1 MTTRILITDSA
12 GFPLAMIDGHHGAQH
27 AHDVT
32 QAMLAQLAQDGIAD
46 PMVFELTPSEGGD
59 AFRADVLQQ
68 LGRLRPEFRKR
79 PDGARELLGF
89 HRLTA
94 ARSRAAVA
102 TPEPVR
108 CSHRLV
114 LAPTDVHGR
123 RQPIRVPRGR
133 QNPTAG
139 APRTAAEARLQRRQ
153 QRAIERGKA

>member
-1 MTTRILITDSA
+1 MTTRILITDAS
-12 GFPLAMIDGHHGAQH
+12 GFPLAMLDGNHGAAH
-27 AHDVT
+27 AERWTADVCT
-32 QAMLAQLAQDGIAD
+32 QLRAQGIE

-59 AFRADVLQQ
+59 AFRVDVAQQ

-79 PDGARELLGF
+79 PHGARELVGF

-102 TPEPVR
+102 MPEPVR

-114 LAPTDVHGR
+114 QAPADVHGQ

-153 QRAIERGKA
+153 QRAIERGNA

>member
-1 MTTRILITDSA
+1 MTTRILITDAS
-12 GFPLAMIDGHHGAQH
+12 GFPLAMLDGHHGAAH
-27 AHDVT
+27 AERWTADVC
-32 QAMLAQLAQDGIAD
+32 AQLRGQGIE

>member
-1 MTTRILITDSA
+1 MTTRILITDAA
-12 GFPLAMIDGHHGAQH
+12 GFPLAMLDGNHGAAH
-27 AHDVT
+27 AERWTADVCAHLRG
-32 QAMLAQLAQDGIAD
+32 QGVD
-46 PMVFELTPSEGGD
+46 PMVFELMPSEGGD

-79 PDGARELLGF
+79 PDGARELVGF

-133 QNPTAG
+133 QNPTSG